1 VLRCAGATDR
11 SAERI
16 SRLIG
21 EEGGKVL
28 TNFSNASLAS
38 QCKKR
43 SGYPGFPSTFLLSI
57 KPRTYDTTPSMHTH
71 THTHTHT
78 RTTLQWTHLGSMRCL
93 ALRRTLKYLLSV
105 AAGLPTIHYNWLI
118 HCCQQRC
125 LLPHSLYLLPA
136 GYSVEK
142 GSDVFM
148 YVCTLS
154 LSLSLALMPRA
165 CWHDTH
171 PLSLSL

>member
-1 VLRCAGATDR
+1 VAADR

-16 SRLIG
+16 NRLIG
-21 EEGGKVL
+21 EEGGKL
-28 TNFSNASLAS
+28 LGNFANASLAS

-43 SGYPGFPSTFLLSI
+43 SGYPGLPSTILLSA
-57 KPRTYDTTPSMHTH
+57 KPRTYVPHRFSFAFAFALLSMALTTVDASPH
-71 THTHTHT
+71 
-78 RTTLQWTHLGSMRCL
+78 
-93 ALRRTLKYLLSV
+93 ALILHRTLKYLLSV
-105 AAGLPTIHYNWLI
+105 AAGLPTVHYNWLI

-148 YVCTLS
+148 YDPPFYLLICIKYIYKCGCTYIVLFHTF
-154 LSLSLALMPRA
+154 
-165 CWHDTH
+165 C
-171 PLSLSL
+171 